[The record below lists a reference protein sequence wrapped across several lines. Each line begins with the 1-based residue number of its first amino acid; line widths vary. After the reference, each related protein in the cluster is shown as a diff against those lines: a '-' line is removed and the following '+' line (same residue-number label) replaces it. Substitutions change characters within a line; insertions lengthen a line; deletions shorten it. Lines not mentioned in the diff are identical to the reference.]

1 MAAIT
6 GGIYTHIDDGDG
18 NLATAMSSFYLYY
31 AYGLQTEEVTVSTP
45 FISFS
50 SGKLT
55 VTLSKPVYVDNSFVG
70 KSPPPPPPSLLPP
83 TQHTLTH
90 YSGVVGTDV
99 PLDELLAA
107 VGDVTIG

>member
-1 MAAIT
+1 MSIFPHVPFAFFSSLLGELLHLMVCSHLQRKVAEIT

-31 AYGLQTEEVTVSTP
+31 AYGLQTEEITVSTP

-70 KSPPPPPPSLLPP
+70 TSPPCLPP
-83 TQHTLTH
+83 
-90 YSGVVGTDV
+90 
-99 PLDELLAA
+99 
-107 VGDVTIG
+107 